1 MELSFPLLIQ
11 VSCCVIAL
19 TYRNPPDDRDD
30 DALPSFFFAD
40 SLHHTVVEHVDGNLS
55 N

>member
-30 DALPSFFFAD
+30 DALPSFFLQKV
-40 SLHHTVVEHVDGNLS
+40 STIMWLNM
-55 N
+55 